1 MMEDNPMVAT
11 ISVEIHA
18 LRLLHRAVSEA
29 CTNWPGGDAN
39 EQSSLL
45 SLKTQLFAVLMR
57 HLLESS

>member
-1 MMEDNPMVAT
+1 MVAT